1 MKGLKIICIVILFIG
16 LAYPLTAYT
25 LTVRVFDSEGNPIPD
40 ARVKVAYDE
49 VDTNAEGISI
59 IEIPQQYSVPISL
72 LVSKDGYESYGT
84 VLNPPYPTNIEVI
97 LYSDEMGTITGTVYF
112 ESTDTPAGSGRLINF
127 YDSRLNTLLGTAV
140 TDSNSRFNFE
150 VSVDRTCFL
159 VLPEYPEQR
168 FEAKPGEDID
178 IIIKT
183 QERPKAS
190 LLFQSGIKF
199 DPGSVIIV
207 GSSANQMDGVTA
219 LLIRNALL
227 TWLSEADPRISNK
240 TAVFKDRYS
249 ETSPTILDQLETVEV
264 TTDYQNMEKRGFFT
278 VLVGGP
284 EVNASMVRYNG
295 QLSTK
300 FIEDRNLEDKW
311 FIREPGG
318 FQYKDSEYGIIAL
331 IPMFNPLDDSAIYD
345 ITGGD
350 KRLAML
356 VVAGNAREGTYA
368 AGLKLKEILTN
379 GLEGQQ
385 LLNELDKLL
394 IWMFLGETQN
404 VQPVTI
410 VVKYVDNNTAS
421 IVDVLTG

>member
-1 MKGLKIICIVILFIG
+1 
-16 LAYPLTAYT
+16 
-25 LTVRVFDSEGNPIPD
+25 
-40 ARVKVAYDE
+40 
-49 VDTNAEGISI
+49 
-59 IEIPQQYSVPISL
+59 
-72 LVSKDGYESYGT
+72 
-84 VLNPPYPTNIEVI
+84 
-97 LYSDEMGTITGTVYF
+97 
-112 ESTDTPAGSGRLINF
+112 
-127 YDSRLNTLLGTAV
+127 
-140 TDSNSRFNFE
+140 
-150 VSVDRTCFL
+150 
-159 VLPEYPEQR
+159 
-168 FEAKPGEDID
+168 
-178 IIIKT
+178 
-183 QERPKAS
+183 
-190 LLFQSGIKF
+190 
-199 DPGSVIIV
+199 
-207 GSSANQMDGVTA
+207 
-219 LLIRNALL
+219 RNALL

>member
-1 MKGLKIICIVILFIG
+1 MKGFKVIFVIILLIG
-16 LAYPLTAYT
+16 LAYPLSAYT
-25 LTVRVFDSEGNPIPD
+25 LTIRVFDFEGTPIEG

-49 VDTNAEGISI
+49 VDTNAEGIAI
-59 IEIPQQYSVPISL
+59 TEIPQQYTVPISL
-72 LVSKDGYESYGT
+72 LVTKKGYESYGA
-84 VLNPPYPTNIEVI
+84 VLNTPYPSSLEVV
-97 LYSDEMGTITGTVYF
+97 LYSEEKGSISGTVF
-112 ESTDTPAGSGRLINF
+112 FDSTDTPAGSGYIIKF
-127 YDSRLNTLLGTAV
+127 YDVRLNTQLGIAV
-140 TDSNSRFNFE
+140 TDSNSQFFFE
-150 VSVDRTCFL
+150 VSVDRACFL
-159 VLPEYPEQR
+159 ILSDFPEQR
-168 FEAKPGEDID
+168 FEAKPGESID
-178 IIIKT
+178 VIVKT

-190 LLFQSGIKF
+190 LLFQSGINF
-199 DPGSVIIV
+199 EPGSVIIV
-207 GSSANQMDGVTA
+207 GSDANQMDGVTA
-219 LLIRNALL
+219 LLIRNAFL

-240 TAVFKDRYS
+240 VPSFKDRYL
-249 ETSPTILDQLETVEV
+249 EISPTILGQLETMEV

-300 FIEDRNLEDKW
+300 FIEDRTLANKW
-311 FIREPGG
+311 FIQEPNG
-318 FQYKDSEYGIIAL
+318 FAYKDSEYGIIAL
-331 IPMFNPLDDSAIYD
+331 IPVSTPLDDSAIYN

-368 AGLKLKEILTN
+368 AGLKLKEILKD
-379 GLEGQQ
+379 GQEGQQ

-394 IWMFLGETQN
+394 IWMFLGESQT

-410 VVKYVDNNTAS
+410 VVKYVDKNTVS